1 MRRLN
6 GVDALML
13 YLDGG
18 SAYNHT
24 LKISVLDPSTDPDG
38 WSWPKARQ
46 MFEERAH
53 LLPVFRLRYLPTP
66 LGLHHPIWV
75 EDPEFDLDAHVRRVV
90 CPAPGGMAE
99 FCALVEQ
106 IYAHPLDRDRP
117 LWQTWVVEGLDGGR
131 VALVTLL
138 HHAYSDG
145 VGVLDM
151 LAAFYNDTPDEA
163 PVVAPPWEPP
173 PLPSTRQRLGWALR
187 DLPSRLGKIA
197 PTVRAVRDRVRIE
210 REFAKDGDRRVP
222 PTFDR
227 SAPPGPFQRGLSRS
241 RRFSC
246 ESFPLAEV
254 REVSKTLGVTIND
267 VFLACVAMWEC
278 YIIDGIERGR
288 IAILL
293 KVHHALIDGEG
304 GLRAMR
310 NFLSDS
316 PDDTTLAGPWMSA
329 QGADRPRR
337 TPATVSRRAQLQGQ
351 LQGMIKGLTKLPSGL
366 FGVSADAADLGAQAL
381 SLKAR
386 KASLPFTARRTLFNN
401 TAKSAARAYG
411 NVELPLADVK
421 ALAKATG
428 TSVNDVV
435 MTVID
440 DALHHY
446 LAEHQ
451 ASTDRPLV
459 AFMPMSLREKS
470 GEGGGNR
477 VSAELVPMGAP
488 KASPVER
495 LKEIN
500 AATTRAKD
508 KGRGMQTT
516 SRQAYALLLLG
527 SLTVADALPLLG
539 KLPSANVVISNMKG
553 PTEQL
558 YLAGAPLVAFSG
570 LPIVPPG
577 AGLNVTF
584 ASINTALC
592 IAIGAAPEAVH
603 EPSRLAELM
612 QRAFTELQTEAG
624 TTSPTTSKSR
634 TP

>member
-267 VFLACVAMWEC
+267 VFLACVAGAVRRYLERCGSPPTDAMVATMPLAVTPAAERAHPGNYSSSTTSGYAPTSPTRSSGYTRPTSPPRPPSSTSPRPRTPTSRGGRAAAGTPHLGPGAC
-278 YIIDGIERGR
+278 QRAHQGPLRHLQERGR
-288 IAILL
+288 
-293 KVHHALIDGEG
+293 VQ
-304 GLRAMR
+304 R
-310 NFLSDS
+310 
-316 PDDTTLAGPWMSA
+316 
-329 QGADRPRR
+329 
-337 TPATVSRRAQLQGQ
+337 
-351 LQGMIKGLTKLPSGL
+351 
-366 FGVSADAADLGAQAL
+366 
-381 SLKAR
+381 
-386 KASLPFTARRTLFNN
+386 
-401 TAKSAARAYG
+401 
-411 NVELPLADVK
+411 
-421 ALAKATG
+421 
-428 TSVNDVV
+428 
-435 MTVID
+435 
-440 DALHHY
+440 
-446 LAEHQ
+446 
-451 ASTDRPLV
+451 
-459 AFMPMSLREKS
+459 
-470 GEGGGNR
+470 
-477 VSAELVPMGAP
+477 
-488 KASPVER
+488 
-495 LKEIN
+495 
-500 AATTRAKD
+500 
-508 KGRGMQTT
+508 
-516 SRQAYALLLLG
+516 
-527 SLTVADALPLLG
+527 
-539 KLPSANVVISNMKG
+539 
-553 PTEQL
+553 
-558 YLAGAPLVAFSG
+558 AGAA
-570 LPIVPPG
+570 
-577 AGLNVTF
+577 
-584 ASINTALC
+584 
-592 IAIGAAPEAVH
+592 
-603 EPSRLAELM
+603 
-612 QRAFTELQTEAG
+612 
-624 TTSPTTSKSR
+624 
-634 TP
+634 

>member
-267 VFLACVAMWEC
+267 VFLACVAGAVRRYLERCGSPPTDAMVATMPLAVTPAAERAHPGNYSSVDYVWLRADIATRSSGYTRPTSPPRPPSSTSPRPRTPTSARWSSC
-278 YIIDGIERGR
+278 CRNASSRAWRVPTRAPRAASTPSRTWSCPTCRGR
-288 IAILL
+288 
-293 KVHHALIDGEG
+293 
-304 GLRAMR
+304 
-310 NFLSDS
+310 
-316 PDDTTLAGPWMSA
+316 
-329 QGADRPRR
+329 
-337 TPATVSRRAQLQGQ
+337 VSRG
-351 LQGMIKGLTKLPSGL
+351 I
-366 FGVSADAADLGAQAL
+366 
-381 SLKAR
+381 
-386 KASLPFTARRTLFNN
+386 
-401 TAKSAARAYG
+401 SAAG
-411 NVELPLADVK
+411 
-421 ALAKATG
+421 
-428 TSVNDVV
+428 
-435 MTVID
+435 
-440 DALHHY
+440 
-446 LAEHQ
+446 
-451 ASTDRPLV
+451 AST
-459 AFMPMSLREKS
+459 S
-470 GEGGGNR
+470 G
-477 VSAELVPMGAP
+477 
-488 KASPVER
+488 
-495 LKEIN
+495 
-500 AATTRAKD
+500 
-508 KGRGMQTT
+508 
-516 SRQAYALLLLG
+516 
-527 SLTVADALPLLG
+527 
-539 KLPSANVVISNMKG
+539 
-553 PTEQL
+553 
-558 YLAGAPLVAFSG
+558 F
-570 LPIVPPG
+570 PPG
-577 AGLNVTF
+577 
-584 ASINTALC
+584 
-592 IAIGAAPEAVH
+592 
-603 EPSRLAELM
+603 R
-612 QRAFTELQTEAG
+612 
-624 TTSPTTSKSR
+624 SPTAPRST
-634 TP
+634 

>member
-267 VFLACVAMWEC
+267 VFLACVAGAVRR
-278 YIIDGIERGR
+278 YLERCGSPPTDAMVATMPLAVTPAAER
-288 IAILL
+288 AHPGNYSS
-293 KVHHALIDGEG
+293 VDYVW
-304 GLRAMR
+304 LRADIADPLER
-310 NFLSDS
+310 LHA
-316 PDDTTLAGPWMSA
+316 THLAAEATKQHFA
-329 QGADRPRR
+329 QTKDADVGA
-337 TPATVSRRAQLQGQ
+337 VVEL
-351 LQGMIKGLTKLPSGL
+351 LPERLISGL
-366 FGVSADAADLGAQAL
+366 ARANARTKGRFDTFKNVVVSNVPGPREPRYLGRWRVDPWFSTGQISHGATLNMTVWSYCDQFNLCVMADAVAVRNTWELLGGF
-381 SLKAR
+381 R
-386 KASLPFTARRTLFNN
+386 ASHEELLA
-401 TAKSAARAYG
+401 AARAQ
-411 NVELPLADVK
+411 
-421 ALAKATG
+421 AT
-428 TSVNDVV
+428 
-435 MTVID
+435 
-440 DALHHY
+440 
-446 LAEHQ
+446 
-451 ASTDRPLV
+451 
-459 AFMPMSLREKS
+459 
-470 GEGGGNR
+470 
-477 VSAELVPMGAP
+477 P
-488 KASPVER
+488 KEM
-495 LKEIN
+495 
-500 AATTRAKD
+500 AT
-508 KGRGMQTT
+508 
-516 SRQAYALLLLG
+516 
-527 SLTVADALPLLG
+527 
-539 KLPSANVVISNMKG
+539 
-553 PTEQL
+553 
-558 YLAGAPLVAFSG
+558 
-570 LPIVPPG
+570 
-577 AGLNVTF
+577 
-584 ASINTALC
+584 
-592 IAIGAAPEAVH
+592 
-603 EPSRLAELM
+603 
-612 QRAFTELQTEAG
+612 
-624 TTSPTTSKSR
+624 
-634 TP
+634 

>member
-246 ESFPLAEV
+246 ESFPLA
-254 REVSKTLGVTIND
+254 
-267 VFLACVAMWEC
+267 F
-278 YIIDGIERGR
+278 
-288 IAILL
+288 
-293 KVHHALIDGEG
+293 
-304 GLRAMR
+304 
-310 NFLSDS
+310 
-316 PDDTTLAGPWMSA
+316 
-329 QGADRPRR
+329 
-337 TPATVSRRAQLQGQ
+337 
-351 LQGMIKGLTKLPSGL
+351 
-366 FGVSADAADLGAQAL
+366 
-381 SLKAR
+381 AR
-386 KASLPFTARRTLFNN
+386 
-401 TAKSAARAYG
+401 
-411 NVELPLADVK
+411 
-421 ALAKATG
+421 
-428 TSVNDVV
+428 
-435 MTVID
+435 
-440 DALHHY
+440 
-446 LAEHQ
+446 
-451 ASTDRPLV
+451 
-459 AFMPMSLREKS
+459 
-470 GEGGGNR
+470 
-477 VSAELVPMGAP
+477 
-488 KASPVER
+488 
-495 LKEIN
+495 
-500 AATTRAKD
+500 
-508 KGRGMQTT
+508 
-516 SRQAYALLLLG
+516 
-527 SLTVADALPLLG
+527 
-539 KLPSANVVISNMKG
+539 
-553 PTEQL
+553 
-558 YLAGAPLVAFSG
+558 
-570 LPIVPPG
+570 
-577 AGLNVTF
+577 
-584 ASINTALC
+584 
-592 IAIGAAPEAVH
+592 
-603 EPSRLAELM
+603 
-612 QRAFTELQTEAG
+612 
-624 TTSPTTSKSR
+624 
-634 TP
+634 

>member
-267 VFLACVAMWEC
+267 VFLACVAGAVRR
-278 YIIDGIERGR
+278 YLERCG
-288 IAILL
+288 
-293 KVHHALIDGEG
+293 
-304 GLRAMR
+304 
-310 NFLSDS
+310 S
-316 PDDTTLAGPWMSA
+316 PPTDTMVATMPLAV
-329 QGADRPRR
+329 
-337 TPATVSRRAQLQGQ
+337 TPAAERIDRR
-351 LQGMIKGLTKLPSGL
+351 
-366 FGVSADAADLGAQAL
+366 
-381 SLKAR
+381 
-386 KASLPFTARRTLFNN
+386 
-401 TAKSAARAYG
+401 
-411 NVELPLADVK
+411 
-421 ALAKATG
+421 
-428 TSVNDVV
+428 
-435 MTVID
+435 
-440 DALHHY
+440 
-446 LAEHQ
+446 
-451 ASTDRPLV
+451 
-459 AFMPMSLREKS
+459 
-470 GEGGGNR
+470 
-477 VSAELVPMGAP
+477 
-488 KASPVER
+488 
-495 LKEIN
+495 
-500 AATTRAKD
+500 
-508 KGRGMQTT
+508 
-516 SRQAYALLLLG
+516 
-527 SLTVADALPLLG
+527 
-539 KLPSANVVISNMKG
+539 
-553 PTEQL
+553 
-558 YLAGAPLVAFSG
+558 
-570 LPIVPPG
+570 
-577 AGLNVTF
+577 
-584 ASINTALC
+584 
-592 IAIGAAPEAVH
+592 
-603 EPSRLAELM
+603 
-612 QRAFTELQTEAG
+612 
-624 TTSPTTSKSR
+624 
-634 TP
+634 